1 MRKVKNEEKKT
12 VSKMLGFSIISGL
25 LEFLVIIFVNMI
37 LFFISIFY
45 RPDALPYVLGFFII
59 SYAGSIYWRKLR

>member
-1 MRKVKNEEKKT
+1 
-12 VSKMLGFSIISGL
+12 MLGFSIISGL

-37 LFFISIFY
+37 LFFVSIFY